1 MSTEII
7 ANSTSAHVTLR
18 VGMLV
23 AQFHVNREGLVFP
36 AYVYDR
42 NGYSDKYIMNRLESF
57 PAALLP
63 EVTRLVRH
71 YQTHYILK
79 GNT

>member
-1 MSTEII
+1 MSTHVVQSGD
-7 ANSTSAHVTLR
+7 NAHVTLR

-23 AQFHVNREGLVFP
+23 AQFYVTRDGLVSP
-36 AYVYDR
+36 AYVYDN
-42 NGYSDKYIMNRLESF
+42 NGYSDKYVMNRLESF

-63 EVTRLVRH
+63 EVTRLVQKYR
-71 YQTHYILK
+71 THLILK

>member
-1 MSTEII
+1 MSATTVT
-7 ANSTSAHVTLR
+7 NSTSTHVTLR

-23 AQFHVNREGLVFP
+23 AQFYVNRDGLVSP
-36 AYVYDR
+36 AYVYDN
-42 NGYSDKYIMNRLESF
+42 NGYSDKYVMNRLESF

-63 EVTRLVRH
+63 EVTRLVQQ
-71 YQTHYILK
+71 YQTHHILK